1 MKRNNYNKLIL
12 ICLTIFST
20 INLIISPDPALTIN
34 LNPPEETAKDTIS
47 AIKDI
52 DKLENDL
59 RIGADE
65 VKIKT

>member
-1 MKRNNYNKLIL
+1 MIVINNP
-12 ICLTIFST
+12 FAGE
-20 INLIISPDPALTIN
+20 PALTIN
-34 LNPPEETAKDTIS
+34 LNPPEETAKDTIA

-65 VKIKT
+65 VN

>member
-1 MKRNNYNKLIL
+1 MKINRLFIYIFIIMIVINN
-12 ICLTIFST
+12 TFAGE
-20 INLIISPDPALTIN
+20 PALTIN
-34 LNPPEETAKDTIS
+34 LNPPEETAKDTIA

-65 VKIKT
+65 VN